1 MTGAQALIQSLLNEQ
16 VEHIFGYAG
25 ATICPAVDAL
35 KDVDG
40 IGYTLVRTEQ
50 NAGHMASGYA
60 RISGKVGVCMV
71 TSGPG
76 ATNLITGIA
85 TAYMDSI
92 PMVAITGQVP
102 SNLLGRDIFQE
113 VDITGAVAPFSK
125 HSYLVKD
132 ANDIPRIVKEAFHI
146 ASTGRPGPVLID
158 IPIDIQ
164 NQELKHF
171 EYPEQV
177 NIRGYKPSVRGNELQ
192 IKRVV
197 DAIARSKQP
206 LICAGGGVLLAGA
219 QKELLELAESCAIPV
234 VKTMMGL
241 SVMPTDHPLNMGM
254 IGAHGNHCANQALAK
269 SDLLIMV
276 GTRAADRAM
285 VDPKD
290 IQCRMATIHIDVDP
304 AEIGKNMQAAVPLVG
319 DVKVILQQILERQAP
334 VTDSAAWLEQLKD
347 YRKAELGR
355 RFPHR
360 EGYVF
365 PGTVLRKLGAQL
377 DEDAIVCADVGQN
390 QIFTCKY
397 LPQKKG
403 RFLTSGGLGTMGY
416 SLPAGIGAKVAA
428 PERQTIVICGDGSFQ
443 MSMNE
448 LSAIVCAGMDIKI
461 VLFRNDVLGLVN
473 QIQNTAPYHGS
484 FGVSLDGSPDF
495 QTIASAYG
503 IPSMVVNDEDKLDE
517 TIAQFLSTKGSCLLI
532 CEVHPDVSTTD

>member
-1 MTGAQALIQSLLNEQ
+1 MTGAQALIESLKREQ
-16 VEHIFGYAG
+16 VAHIFGYAG

-35 KDVDG
+35 KSHPE

-158 IPIDIQ
+158 IPIDV
-164 NQELKHF
+164 QEQSLKKF
-171 EYPEQV
+171 YYPEEV
-177 NIRGYKPSVRGNELQ
+177 SIRGYKPSVKGNDLQ

-197 DAIARSKQP
+197 EAISRSKQP
-206 LICAGGGVLLAGA
+206 LICAGGGVWLADA
-219 QKELLELAESCAIPV
+219 KEELLELAERCSIPV

-241 SVMPTDHPLNMGM
+241 GLLPTDHPLNMGM
-254 IGAHGNHCANQALAK
+254 IGAHGNHCANKALAK
-269 SDLLIMV
+269 ADLLIMV

-285 VDPKD
+285 VDPGE
-290 IQCRMATIHIDVDP
+290 IQRRMATIHIDVDP
-304 AEIGKNMQAAVPLVG
+304 AEIGKNMQAAIPLVG
-319 DVKVILQQILERQAP
+319 NVKVILRQILDRDVAA
-334 VTDSAAWLEQLKD
+334 TDSAAWLEKL
-347 YRKAELGR
+347 RGSSGR
-355 RFPHR
+355 
-360 EGYVF
+360 V
-365 PGTVLRKLGAQL
+365 Q
-377 DEDAIVCADVGQN
+377 
-390 QIFTCKY
+390 
-397 LPQKKG
+397 
-403 RFLTSGGLGTMGY
+403 SGE
-416 SLPAGIGAKVAA
+416 S
-428 PERQTIVICGDGSFQ
+428 
-443 MSMNE
+443 
-448 LSAIVCAGMDIKI
+448 
-461 VLFRNDVLGLVN
+461 
-473 QIQNTAPYHGS
+473 
-484 FGVSLDGSPDF
+484 
-495 QTIASAYG
+495 
-503 IPSMVVNDEDKLDE
+503 
-517 TIAQFLSTKGSCLLI
+517 
-532 CEVHPDVSTTD
+532 